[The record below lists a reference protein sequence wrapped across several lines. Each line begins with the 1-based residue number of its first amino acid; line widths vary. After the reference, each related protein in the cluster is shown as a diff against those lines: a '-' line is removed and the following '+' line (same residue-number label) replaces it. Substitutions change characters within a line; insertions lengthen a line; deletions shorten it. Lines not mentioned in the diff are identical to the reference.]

1 MHNRTNR
8 HSWMLILV
16 LVALSGWLQPLGA
29 MAQTYGGGGPNINQA
44 TQESAHGPK
53 ARIAVAKFLDK
64 SGKGQAAGIGS
75 GMADMLATSLFQTG
89 RYIVLERQNL
99 QDVLSEQDLGASGR
113 IRPDTAAAIGQVE
126 GAEILVTGNIT
137 EFEAATSGGQGGL
150 GVSGQDVTGD
160 KRSLANKLFGSVVG
174 KLGGA
179 FQSSH
184 IAIDMRLVDTRTGR
198 VVAAASVKGEANDI
212 SGLGSAAGSGLAGD
226 LSGYAKTP
234 MEKAIRLAIQEAV
247 QFVVAQTPAQYYRA
261 PQPVAAAQQWPQQPA
276 AGGFPGQGMPSAQQ
290 VPIPGQAG
298 FPGQQ
303 PGFPQAQGQGGF
315 PQQGYP
321 QGGQP
326 GFPQQGFPQAQGG
339 FPPPQGQSGFPQASQ
354 PGFPPQG
361 QPGFPQAPQGQ
372 AGFPQA
378 QGFPP
383 APQGQPSF
391 PQQPGY
397 PQPPQAQ
404 GGFPQ
409 QGYPQ
414 GGQPGFPQQ
423 GFPQAQGGFPPPQGQ
438 SGFPQ
443 AQGFPQAPQGQPSVP
458 QQPGYQQPTQ
468 AQGGFPQAG
477 FPQDPSAGQQ
487 QFAAPQQ
494 AYPSAAQ
501 QGLPQQGVPQAPQQ
515 ALPATQQPVYP
526 TSASPQGAPQALPA
540 AGVTV
545 QPPMTELKSTFIPG
559 EKTLFFDDF
568 TDMSPDDAPPHFK
581 VRGAAPQLLAGGGVR
596 QLTARAKG
604 SLFPNL
610 TTLPKDF
617 TYEAEIKVDAVKGR
631 ADSNLIL
638 ISKGKQVLHWWLSVQ
653 AKQLDLIVS
662 LRSPYQELGRKRV
675 AVNLDQPMKVAL
687 WAQNGRMRSFVN
699 GEKLLDFN
707 QVDLPPIDSVEME
720 QSFLGAGPALGY
732 RMVRFAESTPDFSQV
747 ISATGRYVTYG
758 ILFDTGSDRLKPESA
773 PVIQAIAR
781 GLETN
786 PNLQLLIEGHTDA
799 VGDAAQNLDLSRRRA
814 EALKTVLVVQFRVDA
829 NRLTTAGLGATRP
842 IDSNDTPKGRA
853 QNRRVEL
860 VKK

>member
-1 MHNRTNR
+1 MHDRTNR
-8 HSWMLILV
+8 HSWMLIFV
-16 LVALSGWLQPLGA
+16 LVALSGWLLPSGA

-160 KRSLANKLFGSVVG
+160 KKSLANKIFGSVVG
-174 KLGGA
+174 KLGGG

-184 IAIDMRLVDTRTGR
+184 LAIDMRLVDTRTGR
-198 VVAAASVKGEANDI
+198 MVAAASVKGEANDI

-303 PGFPQAQGQGGF
+303 PGYPQAQG
-315 PQQGYP
+315 
-321 QGGQP
+321 
-326 GFPQQGFPQAQGG
+326 A

-354 PGFPPQG
+354 QGFPSQGQPGFPQAQAQGGFPQQGYPQPGAPQGFPQAQGGFPSPQGQPSFPQASQQGFPSQG

-378 QGFPP
+378 QGFPQ

-397 PQPPQAQ
+397 PQPSQAQ

-409 QGYPQ
+409 Q
-414 GGQPGFPQQ
+414 
-423 GFPQAQGGFPPPQGQ
+423 
-438 SGFPQ
+438 
-443 AQGFPQAPQGQPSVP
+443 
-458 QQPGYQQPTQ
+458 
-468 AQGGFPQAG
+468 G

-501 QGLPQQGVPQAPQQ
+501 QGLPQQGIPQAPQQ

-526 TSASPQGAPQALPA
+526 TSASPQGAPQALPD

-631 ADSNLIL
+631 ADANLIL
-638 ISKGKQVLHWWLSVQ
+638 ISKGKQVLHWWLSAQ

-720 QSFLGAGPALGY
+720 QTFLGAGPALGY

>member
-184 IAIDMRLVDTRTGR
+184 LAIDMRLVDTRTGR

-261 PQPVAAAQQWPQQPA
+261 PQPVAATQQWPQQPA

-303 PGFPQAQGQGGF
+303 PGFPQAQG
-315 PQQGYP
+315 
-321 QGGQP
+321 
-326 GFPQQGFPQAQGG
+326 
-339 FPPPQGQSGFPQASQ
+339 
-354 PGFPPQG
+354 
-361 QPGFPQAPQGQ
+361 
-372 AGFPQA
+372 
-378 QGFPP
+378 
-383 APQGQPSF
+383 
-391 PQQPGY
+391 
-397 PQPPQAQ
+397 Q